1 MFVPAIG
8 FSISHQTGPH
18 QFMQPLQNKIQDL
31 SQNLTSGALTGAQK
45 AFPAVQQGLQKIQS
59 VEQSN
64 QTTGSTNSLGNDIQ
78 RLAQS
83 LTSGDLSGAQ
93 KALATL
99 AQALQTAGVG
109 HHHQPQG
116 IDPTQAAATYS
127 TGSNTTSGTGLQSV
141 GSGINVTA

>member
-1 MFVPAIG
+1 MFLPAIG

-45 AFPAVQQGLQKIQS
+45 AFPAVQQDLQKIQS

-78 RLAQS
+78 GLAKS

-93 KALATL
+93 KAIATL
-99 AQALQTAGVG
+99 EQALQTASVG
-109 HHHQPQG
+109 HHHQPQA
-116 IDPTQAAATYS
+116 IAPTQAAATYS
-127 TGSNTTSGTGLQSV
+127 SSSNSTSGAGLQAV
-141 GSGINVTA
+141 GSGLNVSA